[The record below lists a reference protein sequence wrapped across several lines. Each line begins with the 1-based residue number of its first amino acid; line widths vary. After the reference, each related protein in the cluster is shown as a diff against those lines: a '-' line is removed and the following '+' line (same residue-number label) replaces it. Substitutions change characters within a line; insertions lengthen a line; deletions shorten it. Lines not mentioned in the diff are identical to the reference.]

1 MMLLKVDK
9 TSMANS
15 VEVRSPYV
23 DHRLVEYIMSH
34 KVDPNNFSQK
44 KYLKTYI
51 LQDFDSNFI
60 NRKKM
65 GFVFNLENFIY
76 QNKEFVL
83 DQLNDNQFI
92 TRKNL
97 NKLYKYK
104 SRMNANRIWKM
115 LTLDISL
122 KEK

>member
-1 MMLLKVDK
+1 
-9 TSMANS
+9 
-15 VEVRSPYV
+15 
-23 DHRLVEYIMSH
+23 
-34 KVDPNNFSQK
+34 
-44 KYLKTYI
+44 
-51 LQDFDSNFI
+51 
-60 NRKKM
+60 M

-115 LTLDISL
+115 LIL
-122 KEK
+122 EYY

>member
-1 MMLLKVDK
+1 M
-9 TSMANS
+9 
-15 VEVRSPYV
+15 
-23 DHRLVEYIMSH
+23 
-34 KVDPNNFSQK
+34 
-44 KYLKTYI
+44 
-51 LQDFDSNFI
+51 QDFDSNFI

-65 GFVFNLENFIY
+65 CFFFNLENFIY

-122 KEK
+122 KGK

>member
-1 MMLLKVDK
+1 M
-9 TSMANS
+9 
-15 VEVRSPYV
+15 
-23 DHRLVEYIMSH
+23 
-34 KVDPNNFSQK
+34 
-44 KYLKTYI
+44 
-51 LQDFDSNFI
+51 
-60 NRKKM
+60 KKM

-76 QNKEFVL
+76 LNKEFVL

-122 KEK
+122 KGKIAR